1 MRYVLY
7 PAQCDCT
14 RSNSAAAN
22 RTCTCDV
29 VVDVHAHTSATLSC
43 SCMRCGRIDTRVAL
57 EVKETPSYY
66 VDHPDVVYMTRTVV
80 LVDCTRQT
88 GTALALG
95 Q

>member
-1 MRYVLY
+1 
-7 PAQCDCT
+7 
-14 RSNSAAAN
+14 
-22 RTCTCDV
+22 
-29 VVDVHAHTSATLSC
+29 
-43 SCMRCGRIDTRVAL
+43 MRCGRIDTRVAL